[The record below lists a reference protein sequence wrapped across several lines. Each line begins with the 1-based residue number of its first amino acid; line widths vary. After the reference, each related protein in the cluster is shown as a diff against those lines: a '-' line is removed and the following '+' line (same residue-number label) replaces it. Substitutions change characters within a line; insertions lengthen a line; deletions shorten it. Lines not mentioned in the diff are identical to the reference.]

1 MLITVFGFHTTN
13 LLCTFMEFS
22 LELEPTVW
30 DVRYHSVSF
39 NEYSGDLLF
48 GGDRVQET
56 LFVHRCLI

>member
-1 MLITVFGFHTTN
+1 VLITVFGFHTTN

-22 LELEPTVW
+22 LELEPTSW

-39 NEYSGDLLF
+39 NGNSGDLLF
-48 GGDRVQET
+48 CGDRVREM